1 MIDHVSPDPARLA
14 TVANSADGSPV
25 VLLNRNRYRDVAEYG
40 PGHPVGDSAVSGRD
54 AYLEYGGVAAA
65 AIGHVG
71 GTILWAADAGEVV
84 IGCDHDRYDEIVAVW
99 YPSREAFL
107 GLASYPGYMDAL
119 AHRDAALE
127 QAMGVVTRGDPEPRL
142 SVSFSRSS

>member
-1 MIDHVSPDPARLA
+1 MIDHVSPDPARLEA
-14 TVANSADGSPV
+14 VGHSADGDPV
-25 VLLNRNRYRDVAEYG
+25 VMLNLNRYRDVADYE
-40 PGHPVGDSAVSGRD
+40 PGHPDGDSRSSGRE
-54 AYLEYGGVAAA
+54 AYLKYGRVAAA

-107 GLASYPGYMDAL
+107 GLATYPGYMDAL
-119 AHRDAALE
+119 VHRDAALE
-127 QAMGVVTRGDPEPRL
+127 QAMVLATRGDPEPRL
-142 SVSFSRSS
+142 GVSFSRSS